1 MSLYQCILGTP
12 QWLGRCSQLESSA
25 ARCLINDFPAFHG
38 RQNDQV
44 TVRWQSKR
52 CWQTYRHTW
61 SISFEFSLSLWRS
74 TPCYEM
80 LFSQSICLYVC
91 LCVRQSACRSV
102 MLARFTM
109 CACSTVFSCLHSFHP
124 VYREV
129 VAIHVCLHQAV
140 GTDGPPL
147 FPDCLNAI
155 YSSRV
160 VRFPRYLCLC
170 TRPSVPML
178 CLGVPSAWNFIQRK
192 GL

>member
-44 TVRWQSKR
+44 TVRWHSKR
-52 CWQTYRHTW
+52 YWQTYRHTW
-61 SISFEFSLSLWRS
+61 SYRSDAIPQDPGSGGAITSVCVSLYHACKIYLASGLVCCSHMQNLHGQQYSLITTCS
-74 TPCYEM
+74 
-80 LFSQSICLYVC
+80 CL
-91 LCVRQSACRSV
+91 
-102 MLARFTM
+102 
-109 CACSTVFSCLHSFHP
+109 TVFLYLHSFHP

-129 VAIHVCLHQAV
+129 DAIHVCLHQAV

-155 YSSRV
+155 SSSRV

-178 CLGVPSAWNFIQRK
+178 CLGVPSA
-192 GL
+192 